1 MYEDINNNEE
11 YIVKS
16 LPFLEADLVKEIL
29 DCSIVESFPKQTV
42 LIREGQY
49 VKHLPVVFDGIIKVY
64 SQFDGKELLLYYI
77 KSKQS
82 CIVSFAA
89 ATYNQ
94 PSDIYAITESESK
107 ILLLPSSKIVLW
119 TNKYPRFNKLFL
131 GLYHQR
137 YLDLLETVNQLV
149 FKTLDQR
156 LMSYLNNL
164 SKETGSALLNI
175 RHHEIARDLG
185 SAREVVTRVIKK
197 LEKEQKVIQS
207 SNGIELLQAGD

>member
-1 MYEDINNNEE
+1 M
-11 YIVKS
+11 
-16 LPFLEADLVKEIL
+16 
-29 DCSIVESFPKQTV
+29 
-42 LIREGQY
+42 
-49 VKHLPVVFDGIIKVY
+49 
-64 SQFDGKELLLYYI
+64 YYI
-77 KSKQS
+77 KAKQS

-107 ILLLPSSKIVLW
+107 ILLLPSSKIVSW

-149 FKTLDQR
+149 FKNLDQR
-156 LMSYLNNL
+156 VLSYLSKL
-164 SKETGSALLNI
+164 SKENGPAHINI

-185 SAREVVTRVIKK
+185 TAREVVTRVIKK
-197 LEKEQKVIQS
+197 LEKEKKVIQS